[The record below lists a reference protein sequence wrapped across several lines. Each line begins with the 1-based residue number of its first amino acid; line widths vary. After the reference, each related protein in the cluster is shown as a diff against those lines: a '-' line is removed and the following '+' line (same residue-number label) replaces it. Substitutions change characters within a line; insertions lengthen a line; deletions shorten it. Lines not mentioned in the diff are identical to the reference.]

1 VTRFDLLAIN
11 FSWLSLLPLIA
22 ISAAAIAVLLIGV
35 RVDEEESEGLGW
47 LSLVGI
53 AVTFVLT
60 LLMRGQHDLTFCGA
74 LALDDY
80 TVYFMLAIL
89 LTAAIIILLSLD
101 YVPETD
107 MVGAEYYSL
116 ILFATLGMLLMAA
129 AGDLIIIF
137 LGLETMSLAIYVLA
151 GFARRDPKSGEAAMK
166 YFILGAF
173 STGFLLYGIA
183 LLYGA
188 TGSIKLDAIS
198 RALASPMSSPLLLM
212 GIGMLL
218 VGFGFKVAA
227 VPFHMWTPD
236 AYEGAPTSIT
246 AFMAVGVKIAAFA
259 AFLRVFTGHLGGVR
273 ADWNWVLW
281 TLAAVSMTAGN
292 LIALVQTNIK
302 RMLAYSAIAHAGYI
316 LVGMAAGNAPSGA
329 AVMYYLLAYALTN
342 LGAFG
347 VVIALGRKGA
357 PHDLIEDY
365 RGLSTRHPMLAA
377 AMALFLFS
385 LVGVP
390 PLAGFVGKFYI
401 FSAALNAGYVWLVV
415 LATINTVIA
424 AYYYISVI
432 VAMYMLE
439 GAPAEDFTLNRRP
452 ALVAAIAIA
461 LAGTVLVG
469 AFPQPYMSAAQTAF
483 SSALWSPTP
492 AQVSSR

>member
-1 VTRFDLLAIN
+1 MTKFDLLAIN
-11 FSWLSLLPLIA
+11 FSWLSILPLMA
-22 ISAAAIAVLLIGV
+22 ISAAAIAVLLVGV
-35 RVDEEESEGLGW
+35 RVDDEESEGLGW
-47 LSLVGI
+47 LSLAGI

-60 LLMRGQHDLTFCGA
+60 LLMRGQHDLTFSGA

-80 TVYFMLAIL
+80 TVYFALAIL
-89 LTAAIIILLSLD
+89 VTAAIVILLSLD
-101 YVPETD
+101 YVPETG

-198 RALASPMSSPLLLM
+198 RALSSPMSSPLLLM

-218 VGFGFKVAA
+218 IGFGFKVAA

-273 ADWNWVLW
+273 AEWNWVLW
-281 TLAAVSMTAGN
+281 TLAALTMTAGN

-302 RMLAYSAIAHAGYI
+302 RLLAYSAIAHAGYI
-316 LVGMAAGNAPSGA
+316 LVGMAAGNAASGA

-347 VVIALGRKGA
+347 VVIALGRKGV

-401 FSAALNAGYVWLVV
+401 FSAALNAGLVWLVV
-415 LATINTVIA
+415 IAAINTVIA

-461 LAGTVLVG
+461 LIGTVLVG

-483 SSALWSPTP
+483 SSVLSSPPPT
-492 AQVSSR
+492 QVSSR

>member
-1 VTRFDLLAIN
+1 
-11 FSWLSLLPLIA
+11 
-22 ISAAAIAVLLIGV
+22 
-35 RVDEEESEGLGW
+35 
-47 LSLVGI
+47 
-53 AVTFVLT
+53 
-60 LLMRGQHDLTFCGA
+60 
-74 LALDDY
+74 
-80 TVYFMLAIL
+80 
-89 LTAAIIILLSLD
+89 
-101 YVPETD
+101 
-107 MVGAEYYSL
+107 
-116 ILFATLGMLLMAA
+116 
-129 AGDLIIIF
+129 
-137 LGLETMSLAIYVLA
+137 
-151 GFARRDPKSGEAAMK
+151 
-166 YFILGAF
+166 
-173 STGFLLYGIA
+173 
-183 LLYGA
+183 
-188 TGSIKLDAIS
+188 
-198 RALASPMSSPLLLM
+198 
-212 GIGMLL
+212 
-218 VGFGFKVAA
+218 
-227 VPFHMWTPD
+227 
-236 AYEGAPTSIT
+236 
-246 AFMAVGVKIAAFA
+246 MAVGVKIAAFA

-273 ADWNWVLW
+273 AEWNWVLW
-281 TLAAVSMTAGN
+281 TLAALTMTAGN

-316 LVGMAAGNAPSGA
+316 LVGMAAGNAASGA

-347 VVIALGRKGA
+347 VVIALGRKGV

-401 FSAALNAGYVWLVV
+401 FSAALNAGLVWLVV
-415 LATINTVIA
+415 IAAINTVIA

-461 LAGTVLVG
+461 LIGTVLVG

-483 SSALWSPTP
+483 SSVLSSPPPT
-492 AQVSSR
+492 QVSSR

>member
-1 VTRFDLLAIN
+1 MTRFDLLAIN

-60 LLMRGQHDLTFCGA
+60 LLMRGQHDLTFSGA

-415 LATINTVIA
+415 IATINTVIA